1 MPSEHECVR
10 VCIKIA
16 LAMDAIDRDPTL
28 KDVSKRSIWL
38 SLAHL
43 HDETHRLCEKLKLR
57 SQDPEHP

>member
-1 MPSEHECVR
+1 MPPEHECVR

-43 HDETHRLCEKLKLR
+43 HDETHRLCEKLKR
-57 SQDPEHP
+57 QSQDPEHL